1 MMPGM
6 SAEGTSDAV
15 CSFLECVSI
24 FEGSDLKYKST
35 ASLLHL
41 PSALI
46 SSRGMP
52 AATAETAA
60 PLRRE

>member
-1 MMPGM
+1 MPGT
-6 SAEGTSDAV
+6 SAGGTSGAV
-15 CSFLECVSI
+15 CSFLECISN

-35 ASLLHL
+35 ASLFHL
-41 PSALI
+41 PRALI

-60 PLRRE
+60 PLQRE